1 MRQTVFIKNLHVIL
15 NSLYAAHV
23 FKFHRL
29 NPNHKW
35 YSIPIVQ
42 KLAIY
47 CTLLTRVCKDVQ
59 KIRKSKLFDQFF
71 CTKTT
76 RSLSSMFFEG
86 HFSGVVLNRT
96 VLGGYFFR
104 AGTKPRRLFEEQN
117 RTEQNRTEQNR
128 TEQNRTGQDRTGQD
142 RTGQNRTEQN
152 RTEQNRTEQNRT
164 EQNRTEQN
172 RTEQN
177 RTEQNRTEQ
186 NRTEQNRTEQNRT
199 EQNRTDTESKQT
211 NK

>member
-1 MRQTVFIKNLHVIL
+1 MKVTAKEAIDYSSISNINRLINIDWCWLISSDTRRLSISSIKYAG

-47 CTLLTRVCKDVQ
+47 RTLLTRVCKDVQ

-117 RTEQNRTEQNR
+117 RTEQNRTEK
-128 TEQNRTGQDRTGQD
+128 
-142 RTGQNRTEQN
+142 NRTEQN
-152 RTEQNRTEQNRT
+152 RTEQNRTEQNRYWI
-164 EQNRTEQN
+164 E
-172 RTEQN
+172 
-177 RTEQNRTEQ
+177 
-186 NRTEQNRTEQNRT
+186 
-199 EQNRTDTESKQT
+199 T
-211 NK
+211 NKQVDTNKQSYVKHETIHTQRDITPLSNTYT

>member
-1 MRQTVFIKNLHVIL
+1 LRQTVFIKNLHVL

-86 HFSGVVLNRT
+86 HFSGVVNRT

-104 AGTKPRRLFEEQN
+104 AGTKPRRLFE
-117 RTEQNRTEQNR
+117 
-128 TEQNRTGQDRTGQD
+128 QD

-164 EQNRTEQN
+164 EQILNRN
-172 RTEQN
+172 
-177 RTEQNRTEQ
+177 
-186 NRTEQNRTEQNRT
+186 
-199 EQNRTDTESKQT
+199 KQT
-211 NK
+211 NKQVDTNKQTNMKQYILKEI